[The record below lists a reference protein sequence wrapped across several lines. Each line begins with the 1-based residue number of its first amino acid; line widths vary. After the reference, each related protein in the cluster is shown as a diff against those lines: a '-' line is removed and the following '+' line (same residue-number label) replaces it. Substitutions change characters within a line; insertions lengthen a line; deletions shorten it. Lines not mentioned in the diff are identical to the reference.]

1 MEIQRTNN
9 LNRLIELQHID
20 NIKVI
25 TGIRRCDKSVIL
37 NQLYNHFSKIIIV
50 STLILRNFLITCIM
64 MVQTLIII

>member
-9 LNRLIELQHID
+9 LNRLIELQYTD

-25 TGIRRCDKSVIL
+25 TGIRRCGKSVIL

-50 STLILRNFLITCIM
+50 STLILRNFQITCIM